1 MDSRNRRRH
10 LGPVVAAAA
19 VGAALIAAAA
29 DLPIAGPGLAG
40 QVAET
45 IEAASLP
52 PQPVTT
58 VLLVLR
64 GYDTWLELAVLLL
77 AVIGVLV
84 LGASGNHDVTE
95 APAQDPILTTFA
107 LLIVSATVLL
117 AGHLLLLGTRA
128 PGGAFQAGAAA
139 AAGLVLA
146 HLAGLK
152 ISIPVSGQAFRVG
165 AAVAFGLPLLLTAV
179 MLAAGEPF
187 LGYPEQGIVGWVL
200 LFETAIMVSAGMS
213 LAAMFVVA
221 GSIAPAPIQR
231 PGPHLRG

>member
-1 MDSRNRRRH
+1 
-10 LGPVVAAAA
+10 
-19 VGAALIAAAA
+19 LIAAAA
-29 DLPIAGPGLAG
+29 DLPIAHPGLAG
-40 QVAET
+40 EVAKT

-64 GYDTWLELAVLLL
+64 GYDTWLELGVLLL
-77 AVIGVLV
+77 AVMGVLV
-84 LGASGNHDVTE
+84 LGAPGGHDATE
-95 APAQDPILTTFA
+95 TGGHDPILTTFT

-117 AGHLLLLGTRA
+117 AGHLLLLGMRS

-152 ISIPVSGQAFRVG
+152 ISTRVSEQAFRVG
-165 AAVAFGLPLLLTAV
+165 VAMAFGLPLMLTAI

-187 LGYPEQGIVGWVL
+187 LGYPEQEIVGWVL

-213 LAAMFVVA
+213 LAALFVVA

-231 PGPHLRG
+231 PGPHFRG